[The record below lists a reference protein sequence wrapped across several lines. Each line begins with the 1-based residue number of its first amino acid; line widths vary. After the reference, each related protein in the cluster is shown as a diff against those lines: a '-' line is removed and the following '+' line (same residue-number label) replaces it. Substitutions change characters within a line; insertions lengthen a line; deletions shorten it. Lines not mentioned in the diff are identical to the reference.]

1 MISDVLSDALRRIE
15 DYQRK
20 APDAYAEVA
29 AEIECLK
36 SMIDSLRMVFD
47 ATPNQ
52 PDEHERLISELR
64 SALRKLDVSGV
75 VAARERLV
83 AWVAVE
89 RENEFQRG
97 QEWAAKQS
105 HPVLE
110 YLAELSQGDLFVLR
124 GNSPPGAA
132 RLIINMRDKPC
143 IYVCLNPDDSECP
156 LIYEY
161 CGERYRTDLE
171 AVVMPADW
179 PHWF

>member
-1 MISDVLSDALRRIE
+1 MISDVLSDALGKIE
-15 DYQRK
+15 DYQRNT
-20 APDAYAEVA
+20 PEAYAEVV
-29 AEIECLK
+29 AEIESLK
-36 SMIDSLRMVFD
+36 SMIDGLRMVFD
-47 ATPNQ
+47 AAPDQ
-52 PDEHERLISELR
+52 SDEHEKLISELR

-89 RENEFQRG
+89 REKEFQRG

-110 YLAELSQGDLFVLR
+110 YLAELSQGDLLVLR

-132 RLIINMRDKPC
+132 RLIINMPDKPC
-143 IYVCLNPDDSECP
+143 IYVCLNPDDSEYP
-156 LIYEY
+156 LIYEH